1 MCVCIYNVYKYIVYS
16 THTYMCMCII
26 YIYMNENYL
35 RGIAPLFDIEKNILT
50 VHSLENTSPILNAV
64 ANCQVLL
71 SSFFKGECY

>member
-1 MCVCIYNVYKYIVYS
+1 MYINILYIAHTYICVCVYIY
-16 THTYMCMCII
+16 I

-35 RGIAPLFDIEKNILT
+35 RGIAPLFDIEKNILM